1 MRKEARAR
9 VFVSPLTH
17 PPTHPIPQSWARFYA
32 AELVLALETVHALGV
47 VHRDVKPDNLLLTAT
62 GHIKLTDFGL
72 CKPMGQ
78 CGGGG
83 DDATPALASPP
94 AADASFSAPRP
105 RRALAFSTVGTPDY
119 IAPEVLLKKGYGPEA
134 DWWSVGCV
142 LYEMLAGAP
151 PFAADDAAETVRRA
165 VSWRPWL
172 RFPPGFDEGAEALVR
187 ALVCDAPSR
196 LGTVGGAAA
205 VKAHPFF
212 SGIDFSTLANA
223 PAPHVPTLESDT
235 DTRHFDAGG
244 NEPEGGR
251 GAVAVAPT
259 APARARRRWA
269 RADPNFAGYTFRN
282 SLVRGGGGKGG
293 VHVTDVTAVAASLG
307 AVRMA
312 DG

>member
-1 MRKEARAR
+1 M
-9 VFVSPLTH
+9 
-17 PPTHPIPQSWARFYA
+17 
-32 AELVLALETVHALGV
+32 LALESVHALGV

-62 GHIKLTDFGL
+62 GHVKLADFGL

-83 DDATPALASPP
+83 AGDASALSSP
-94 AADASFSAPRP
+94 AADASSSAAHPRP

-165 VSWRPWL
+165 VSWRAWL
-172 RFPPGFDEGAEALVR
+172 RFPPDFDAGAEALVR

-212 SGIDFSTLANA
+212 SGIDFSTLADA

-244 NEPEGGR
+244 NEPDGGR
-251 GAVAVAPT
+251 GPVAVTPT
-259 APARARRRWA
+259 AAPARARRRWA

-282 SLVRGGGGKGG
+282 SLVRGGGGKQGG
-293 VHVTDVTAVAASLG
+293 HVTDVTAVAASLG
-307 AVRMA
+307 AARLA
-312 DG
+312 GG